1 MGSHEAY
8 GIHNCSDFRYCI
20 MRNKTWTQQHSFKFE
35 HKSNGYSNSDFSAAD
50 GLENLKAGTLL
61 RS

>member
-1 MGSHEAY
+1 
-8 GIHNCSDFRYCI
+8 